1 MVYPWDMRPQGTP
14 QQLHKRRVHAI
25 KLLQAGKIPAVVA
38 RALSAS
44 RSSVTRWQQAFK
56 QKGGAGLHAK
66 PIPGRPPRLSAK
78 QKLRLEQYLLE
89 GPLAAGYKTDL
100 WTLRRITRL
109 IKKHFH
115 VTYHPGHVWKILR
128 ALGWSCQ
135 KPERRAT
142 QRDEAVIAHWKRYVW
157 PQIRRQ
163 ADRLG
168 AHLIF
173 LDESGFLLIPHVKR
187 TWAPTG
193 QTPTIRYCFKHS
205 KISAIS
211 ALAVSPKRKHL
222 ALFLQ
227 FRRRS
232 FKGPDVKR
240 FLQDLLKHVHGPII
254 LLWDGGRIH
263 RHHEVKTWCEA
274 HPRLQVEEFPGYAP
288 ELNPAEYVWCQSDSA
303 LANSMPEEL
312 DELKTM
318 LVATKRRLLR
328 SQDLLWS
335 CIYASDLPW
344 K

>member
-1 MVYPWDMRPQGTP
+1 MRPQGTP
-14 QQLHKRRVHAI
+14 QQLQKRRERAI
-25 KLLQAGKIPAVVA
+25 QLLKSRKKPAVVA

-44 RSSVTRWQQAFK
+44 RSSVSRWQRTFER
-56 QKGGAGLHAK
+56 KGLAGLHAK
-66 PIPGRPPRLSAK
+66 PIPGRPPDLSSK
-78 QKLRLEQYLLE
+78 QKRQLEKLLLK

-100 WTLRRITRL
+100 WTLRRITQL
-109 IKKHFH
+109 IKRHFH

-142 QRDEAVIAHWKRYVW
+142 QRNEDAIARWKRYVW
-157 PQIRRQ
+157 PQIRGK
-163 ADRLG
+163 AKRLG
-168 AHLIF
+168 AHLVF
-173 LDESGFLLIPHVKR
+173 LDESGFLLIPNVKR
-187 TWAPTG
+187 TWAPAG

-205 KISAIS
+205 KISAIN
-211 ALAVSPKRKHL
+211 ALAVSPKRKRI
-222 ALFLQ
+222 ALYLQ

-240 FLQDLLKHVHGPII
+240 FLRYLLKRVRGPIV
-254 LLWDGGRIH
+254 LVWDRGRIH
-263 RHHEVKTWCEA
+263 RHKEVKAWCEA

-303 LANSMPEEL
+303 LANSVPEEL
-312 DELKTM
+312 DELGAM
-318 LVATKRRLLR
+318 LVNTKRRLSR

>member
-14 QQLHKRRVHAI
+14 QQLHKRRVHTI

-44 RSSVTRWQQAFK
+44 RSSISRWQQSFK
-56 QKGGAGLHAK
+56 RKGWAGLHAK
-66 PIPGRPPRLSAK
+66 PIPGRPPGLSVK
-78 QKLRLEQYLLE
+78 QKSRLEQYLLE
-89 GPLAAGYKTDL
+89 GPLAVGYKTDL
-100 WTLRRITRL
+100 WTLRRIARL

-115 VTYHPGHVWKILR
+115 IAYHPGHVWKILR

-135 KPERRAT
+135 KPERRAL
-142 QRDEAVIAHWKRYVW
+142 QRDEAAIAHWKQYVW
-157 PQIRRQ
+157 PQIRHQ

-168 AHLIF
+168 AHLVF
-173 LDESGFLLIPHVKR
+173 LDESGFLLIPNVKR
-187 TWAPTG
+187 TWAPRG
-193 QTPTIRYCFKHS
+193 NTPTLRYCFKHS

-222 ALFLQ
+222 ARYLQ

-240 FLQDLLKHVHGPII
+240 FLQDLLKQVPGPII
-254 LLWDGGRIH
+254 LLWDSGRIH

-312 DELKTM
+312 DELKTL

-335 CIYASDLPW
+335 CI
-344 K
+344 

>member
-1 MVYPWDMRPQGTP
+1 MRPQGTP
-14 QQLHKRRVHAI
+14 QQLQKRRELAI
-25 KLLQAGKIPAVVA
+25 QLLQAGKIPAVVA
-38 RALSAS
+38 RALSAA
-44 RSSVTRWQQAFK
+44 RSSVLRWQQTFK
-56 QKGGAGLHAK
+56 RKGKAGLDAK

-78 QKLRLEQYLLE
+78 QKRQLERYLLE

-100 WTLRRITRL
+100 WTLRRIARL

-115 VTYHPGHVWKILR
+115 IKYHPGHVWKILR

-142 QRDEAVIAHWKRYVW
+142 QRDEAAIAHWKRYVW
-157 PQIRRQ
+157 PQIRHQ
-163 ADRLG
+163 ANRLG

-173 LDESGFLLIPHVKR
+173 LDESGFLLIPNVKR
-187 TWAPTG
+187 TWAPAG
-193 QTPTIRYCFKHS
+193 RTPTIRYCFKHT

-211 ALAVSPKRKHL
+211 ALAVSPKRKHI
-222 ALFLQ
+222 ALYLQ

-232 FKGPDVKR
+232 FKGPDVKC
-240 FLQDLLKHVHGPII
+240 FLQHLLKHVRGPII
-254 LLWDGGRIH
+254 LLWDRGRIH
-263 RHHEVKTWCEA
+263 RHHEVKAWCQA

-328 SQDLLWS
+328 SQNLVWS